1 MPGRREPQE
10 ARREQLLNA
19 AYAVALRSGIGGVT
33 LRAVAEEA
41 GVSHGLLVFHF
52 ERKDEV
58 IGALL
63 DRVLATTAMM
73 QMSEGETRLPRSPDR
88 VGALLRRELERVA
101 RDPQGM
107 RVFFEYWALGVRE
120 PAIRE
125 KIAEALERYR
135 AAFRWLA
142 EEMLTSGPSSSSGDM
157 TPEALAAIAVS
168 LINGCAVQMMIDPQR
183 FDTRAYLVAVESLL
197 GRLAPAATERP

>member
-10 ARREQLLNA
+10 SRREQLVNA

-73 QMSEGETRLPRSPDR
+73 QMSEGETRLPRAPER

-101 RDPQGM
+101 CDPQGM

-125 KIAEALERYR
+125 KIAQALERYR

-142 EEMLTSGPSSSSGDM
+142 EEMLVSGPSSSSGAM
-157 TPEALAAIAVS
+157 TPDALAAIAVS

-183 FDTRAYLVAVESLL
+183 FDTRAYLVAVEGLID
-197 GRLAPAATERP
+197 RLAPPATELP

>member
-1 MPGRREPQE
+1 MPGRRESQE
-10 ARREQLLNA
+10 SRREQLVNA
-19 AYAVALRSGIGGVT
+19 AYVVALRSGIAGVT

-58 IGALL
+58 IAALL
-63 DRVLATTAMM
+63 DRVLATTAML
-73 QMSEGETRLPRSPDR
+73 QLSEDEAGPERAPDR
-88 VGALLRRELERVA
+88 VRALLRRELERVA

-120 PAIRE
+120 PAIRR

-135 AAFRWLA
+135 AAFRTLA
-142 EEMLTSGPSSSSGDM
+142 EDMLPSGASAGTDM
-157 TPEALAAIAVS
+157 TPDALAAIAVS
-168 LINGCAVQMMIDPQR
+168 LVNGWAVQMMIDPQR
-183 FDTRAYLVAVESLL
+183 FDTRAYLAAVETLL
-197 GRLAPAATERP
+197 GRLAPSTTGTP